1 MSWGCL
7 ARNARR
13 VPEQS
18 KDDDP
23 GMPSDMAF
31 SRCSRSEGS
40 ERTTA
45 YPFPQVMTLADP
57 TADTADSA
65 SRLSVPR
72 GTSNA
77 V

>member
-7 ARNARR
+7 VRSARR

-18 KDDDP
+18 KDEDP
-23 GMPSDMAF
+23 GMPSDIAL
-31 SRCSRSEGS
+31 SSDSRSDGS
-40 ERTTA
+40 ERMTA
-45 YPFPQVMTLADP
+45 NPFPQVMTLADP
-57 TADTADSA
+57 TDDTADSA